1 MTDQS
6 TIKAL
11 YNFQF
16 FTSFFNSNQ
25 NNNIFF
31 SSLQNSLRMAKL
43 CRCTW
48 LPSSSPLLSCSLHL
62 VAAALLLFGGLAQ
75 CAKVGAGKHE
85 LDGNGKISKLGSNM
99 VVVSE
104 KADLSP
110 LKNLS
115 EACKDVEWDGTDWIK
130 ILYKKDGAAKEGCVL
145 DLVAKKDT
153 KLSVNIGIKYS
164 DFVCLGGQKGNF
176 EFTPN
181 NMLPFT
187 YSLGGGEFEK
197 LKDSKDG
204 HREGTNNDCRDPTEC
219 PKRKAPYCLKVADF
233 MVGFARGGD
242 GEDFLTPMLT
252 LVDEPIIWHT
262 ILDGSKEKPS
272 INIDKFVD
280 YSFKLTIDNTTKK
293 WQTDV
298 GDNALDFSA
307 ENPLCFKK
315 EDKKYLRD
323 IKQWEITDESHTD
336 KEFKYLFTFYLLPQK
351 AARSSWSDDGVS
363 TKNFKLLVPGE
374 KPTEPPPTTEPEET
388 TKPPK
393 RTTTAPKEE
402 PSPASSSNAVVV
414 VIITVVVFL
423 IVLSI
428 IGGLLWFLVFR
439 KKAEEEEQP
448 LEDYFGTSKTAGG
461 TAGGTATKT
470 KTGMSTVGGTQAK
483 SGMSTTVGGGR
494 LRLLVALKSSPN
506 MAAKL
511 QRRRQR
517 RRTEV
522 CE

>member
-1 MTDQS
+1 MV
-6 TIKAL
+6 
-11 YNFQF
+11 
-16 FTSFFNSNQ
+16 
-25 NNNIFF
+25 
-31 SSLQNSLRMAKL
+31 AKL
-43 CRCTW
+43 CRCAW
-48 LPSSSPLLSCSLHL
+48 LPSSLSLLSCSLHL
-62 VAAALLLFGGLAQ
+62 VAALLLFGSLVQ

-85 LDGNGKISKLGSNM
+85 LDGNGKITKLGSNM
-99 VVVSE
+99 VMVSE

-115 EACKDVEWDGTDWIK
+115 EACKDVEWDGTDFIK
-130 ILYKKDGAAKEGCVL
+130 IFYRKDGAAKEGCVL

-153 KLSVNIGIKYS
+153 KLSVNIGIK
-164 DFVCLGGQKGNF
+164 
-176 EFTPN
+176 
-181 NMLPFT
+181 LPFT
-187 YSLGGGEFEK
+187 YSLGEGEFEK
-197 LKDSKDG
+197 LKDAKNVKG
-204 HREGTNNDCRDPTEC
+204 GKQEREGTYNDCRDKDEC
-219 PKRKAPYCLKVADF
+219 NARKAPYCLKVADF
-233 MVGFARGGD
+233 MVGFARGGHK
-242 GEDFLTPMLT
+242 ESYLTPMLT

-262 ILDGSKEKPS
+262 ILDGSNEKPS
-272 INIDKFVD
+272 IEIERFVD

-351 AARSSWSDDGVS
+351 AARSSWSDDKGGKGNLNVRRLLDKPLDGPNCNFLYVKLVSLNS

-374 KPTEPPPTTEPEET
+374 KPTEPPPTPEPEGT
-388 TKPPK
+388 TKPK
-393 RTTTAPKEE
+393 RTTTTAPKEE

-414 VIITVVVFL
+414 VIITVIVFL

-448 LEDYFGTSKTAGG
+448 LEDYFGTSKTAGAG
-461 TAGGTATKT
+461 KTAGGTATKT

-483 SGMSTTVGGGR
+483 SGMSTTVGGGTTKT
-494 LRLLVALKSSPN
+494 VGGTQIKSKYGGKTS
-506 MAAKL
+506 AASTTKKN
-511 QRRRQR
+511 
-517 RRTEV
+517 
-522 CE
+522 